1 MLGTGGLPCC
11 LLFSDPALPLAA
23 PQRKYKEEP
32 FVHLLAPGVVPQ
44 VRRLAGCCCALL
56 VCLPACLP
64 AAVALGAGCAD
75 SALEAALCLMLRL
88 VC

>member
-1 MLGTGGLPCC
+1 VLGTGGLPCC

-44 VRRLAGCCCALL
+44 VRWLAGCCCALL
-56 VCLPACLP
+56 MCLHRACRRQSLY
-64 AAVALGAGCAD
+64 GGGCAD
-75 SALEAALCLMLRL
+75 SALVAALCLMLRL